1 MVGVVAAATG
11 IEFGVNNPLMSSAS
25 KPQWRW
31 WQQAWQQNGGN
42 RISNSSSSHVWIS
55 TVSGDSSCYRKIK
68 NHSRLPINWWW
79 KRRQKPS
86 LEPAS
91 SDYCKHSTWKKATI
105 NRRWMQ
111 TLAVTTSSKSSCSRV
126 GSGQPALGAVAA
138 TAKIKWKWWQ
148 KQHQAAVE
156 VESGQAV
163 ANQQQ
168 EKRRQQ
174 STDGNCNS
182 IDKLQRRQQSTDGN
196 CNSIDKLQW
205 QWSWASHWHSAASG
219 DRNQQQNI
227 LKSRQGQPASSND
240 SQQAATTCRVTHGHY
255 QPAVSF
261 C

>member
-1 MVGVVAAATG
+1 
-11 IEFGVNNPLMSSAS
+11 LMLSAS

-31 WQQAWQQNGGN
+31 WQQAWQKNGSN
-42 RISNSSSSHVWIS
+42 SISNSSSSHMWIS

-156 VESGQAV
+156 VESGRAV

-168 EKRRQQ
+168 EK
-174 STDGNCNS
+174 
-182 IDKLQRRQQSTDGN
+182 RRQQSTDGN

-205 QWSWASHWHSAASG
+205 QWSWASHWHSAAKYTEKPA
-219 DRNQQQNI
+219 R
-227 LKSRQGQPASSND
+227 QPASGND
-240 SQQAATTCRVTHGHY
+240 SQQAATTCRATHGHY

-261 C
+261 R